1 VRIRRLGPA
10 AWAALAVLALIAL
23 AALVGPALSPYSPTG
38 QDLAVRDQGPS
49 WAHPFGTA
57 SLGEDVLTRTLEAGR
72 LSLAIGLGTA
82 LVATAVG
89 AGLGLA
95 AGWRGGW
102 LDSALSR
109 LTDAVLI
116 LPAFVVLIVLSVSVG
131 RVGPV
136 EVILILALL
145 SWPPLFRLTRASA
158 VRTRALPYVE
168 AARGMGAGGPRI
180 VLRHLLPAAAPEITS
195 YAALSVGVA
204 ILAESALSFLALGLD
219 PDRDLSW
226 GGLMIG
232 APDTIEDRPWLTLF
246 PGLFIFLTV
255 LAVNVLG
262 DALRESLDP
271 RSRRL
276 PVRRAAP

>member
-1 VRIRRLGPA
+1 VRRPRLGA
-10 AWAALAVLALIAL
+10 AGWTALTVLAVIAL
-23 AALVGPALSPYSPTG
+23 ASLIGPVVSPYSTTG
-38 QDLAVRDQGPS
+38 QDLAARDQGPS
-49 WAHPFGTA
+49 GLHPFGTA
-57 SLGEDVLTRTLEAGR
+57 SLGEDVLTRTLDAGR
-72 LSLAIGLGTA
+72 LSLAIGIGTA
-82 LVATAVG
+82 LVATLVG
-89 AGLGLA
+89 TGLGLA

-116 LPAFVVLIVLSVSVG
+116 LPAFVVLIVLSVAVG
-131 RVGPV
+131 RVGPW

-158 VRTRALPYVE
+158 IRTRALPYVE
-168 AARGMGAGGPRI
+168 AARGMGAGGVRI
-180 VLRHLLPAAAPEITS
+180 VTRHLLPAAAPEITS
-195 YAALSVGVA
+195 YAALAVGVA

-246 PGLFIFLTV
+246 PGLFVFVTV

-276 PVRRAAP
+276 ARRWAP

>member
-1 VRIRRLGPA
+1 VRRPRLGA
-10 AWAALAVLALIAL
+10 AGWTALAVLALIAL
-23 AALVGPALSPYSPTG
+23 GSLIGPVVSPYSTTG
-38 QDLAVRDQGPS
+38 QDLAARDQGPS
-49 WAHPFGTA
+49 GLHPFGTA
-57 SLGEDVLTRTLEAGR
+57 SLGEDVLTRTLDAGR
-72 LSLAIGLGTA
+72 LSLAIGIGTA
-82 LVATAVG
+82 LVATFVG
-89 AGLGLA
+89 TGLGLA

-116 LPAFVVLIVLSVSVG
+116 LPAFVVLIVLSVAVG
-131 RVGPV
+131 RVGPW

-158 VRTRALPYVE
+158 IRTRALPYVE
-168 AARGMGAGGPRI
+168 AARGMGAGGVRI
-180 VLRHLLPAAAPEITS
+180 VTRHLLPAAAPEITS
-195 YAALSVGVA
+195 YAALAVGIA

-246 PGLFIFLTV
+246 PGLFILVTV

-276 PVRRAAP
+276 ARRWAP

>member
-1 VRIRRLGPA
+1 VRRPRLGA
-10 AWAALAVLALIAL
+10 AGWTALAVLALIAL
-23 AALVGPALSPYSPTG
+23 GSLIGPVVSPYSTTG
-38 QDLAVRDQGPS
+38 QDLAARDQGPS
-49 WAHPFGTA
+49 GLHPFGTA
-57 SLGEDVLTRTLEAGR
+57 SLGEDVLTRTLDAGR
-72 LSLAIGLGTA
+72 LSLAIGIGTA
-82 LVATAVG
+82 LVATFVG
-89 AGLGLA
+89 TGLGLA

-116 LPAFVVLIVLSVSVG
+116 LPAFVVLIVLSVAVG
-131 RVGPV
+131 RVGPW

-158 VRTRALPYVE
+158 IRTRALPYVE
-168 AARGMGAGGPRI
+168 AARGMGAGGVRI
-180 VLRHLLPAAAPEITS
+180 VTRHLLPAAAPEITS
-195 YAALSVGVA
+195 YAALAVGVA

-246 PGLFIFLTV
+246 PGLFILVTV

-276 PVRRAAP
+276 ARRWAP